1 MVTSIGGVKP
11 EWYSLMPSNGTMF
24 ADLLG
29 CATPFALG
37 VALNLPHRRV
47 MALDTDGGV
56 LFNLGALCT
65 VGKESPPN
73 LTIIVLDNERYEGV
87 VGGPPTHTSG
97 RVDLERIAE
106 GSGIPCTAT
115 VKEIEYFF
123 ESATKMLSDGQVGR
137 LWQKSSRDLFKD
149 ISPERVKK
157 ATASKT
163 SIALCATSKNS
174 KRSASGPAMR
184 SNNQR
189 ERSRPTAPA
198 TETCFSRSIFQF
210 AINAP
215 GYCWPRPYLSAA
227 SLAQPNA
234 SFPQSGDKVKIGLPD
249 FSISFLSLK
258 VAQSQRLFQSE
269 GLR

>member
-1 MVTSIGGVKP
+1 MKRYELLKQLARLVTAEDLVVTSIGGVKP

-47 MALDTDGGV
+47 VALDTDGGV

-65 VGKESPPN
+65 VGIELPPN

-115 VKEIEYFF
+115 VKEIENFF
-123 ESATKMLSDGQVGR
+123 ESATKMLSDGQVG
-137 LWQKSSRDLFKD
+137 LIVAKIEPGLFKD
-149 ISPERVKK
+149 IPPERVKESDGIEDK
-157 ATASKT
+157 YRFMRHIEKLEKI
-163 SIALCATSKNS
+163 SIRPRYAL
-174 KRSASGPAMR
+174 
-184 SNNQR
+184 
-189 ERSRPTAPA
+189 E
-198 TETCFSRSIFQF
+198 
-210 AINAP
+210 
-215 GYCWPRPYLSAA
+215 
-227 SLAQPNA
+227 
-234 SFPQSGDKVKIGLPD
+234 
-249 FSISFLSLK
+249 
-258 VAQSQRLFQSE
+258 
-269 GLR
+269 